1 MFEHR
6 EMTNAE
12 LHERLN
18 QISATVQR
26 IRWQDGREA
35 YYHAKRWASEQNK
48 PIRQELKRRL
58 QGSSPSSLVASGAGL
73 GNSAPEAEYVKL
85 TLPTGWNGYAYEGT
99 RGARVL
105 NQCPIC
111 GAKLNYWRQGYD
123 GTWFDNVHGCANG
136 HQLKI
141 TDDDLVAPR
150 NSAPEADDL
159 CMECGRATSCNND
172 GDECDDLLDW
182 VREGSDEDEDRR
194 ALMSEFRPIGGC

>member
-73 GNSAPEAEYVKL
+73 GNSAPEA
-85 TLPTGWNGYAYEGT
+85 
-99 RGARVL
+99 
-105 NQCPIC
+105 
-111 GAKLNYWRQGYD
+111 
-123 GTWFDNVHGCANG
+123 
-136 HQLKI
+136 
-141 TDDDLVAPR
+141 
-150 NSAPEADDL
+150 DDL